1 MVLTIFLILAAAAAL
16 GCGIYLTVKIYLR
29 FPSKKEELEQKYL
42 AIFISCLLFTIVL
55 MFSWYYAFYIGR
67 DISHADI
74 LVTDMTRLTTAPL
87 SDASFKANMTNLIA
101 NRLGDESS
109 VNKARIFGN
118 LNKSVIVDPINY
130 VQSRQGRQRFNLNA
144 AQARDLSRKFSAAN
158 YSTNQALVDD
168 SSPQTGWDNSEPSF
182 TNPAYGMEENK
193 YGDEATNPFR

>member
-1 MVLTIFLILAAAAAL
+1 
-16 GCGIYLTVKIYLR
+16 
-29 FPSKKEELEQKYL
+29 
-42 AIFISCLLFTIVL
+42 
-55 MFSWYYAFYIGR
+55 
-67 DISHADI
+67 
-74 LVTDMTRLTTAPL
+74 
-87 SDASFKANMTNLIA
+87 MTNLIA